1 TMIFE
6 ECVKDALIAQSD
18 LYPVLQNIMKKASED
33 IFYKN
38 ANPLAETFQTHV
50 EIVQDQDL
58 NRTILEIQAPDHL
71 GLLYSIANCVF
82 HHGFEITFARINT
95 ERGIGIDTLYL
106 ESADPEKK
114 INDETLDILRKK
126 ILETITRES
135 RPLEN

>member
-1 TMIFE
+1 MTSRSRQE
-6 ECVKDALIAQSD
+6 GVVSLGGYA
-18 LYPVLQNIMKKASED
+18 D

-38 ANPLAETFQTHV
+38 TNPLAQSFQTHV

-71 GLLYSIANCVF
+71 GLVYSIAKCVF
-82 HHGFEITFARINT
+82 DHGFEITFARINT

-106 ESADPEKK
+106 DSADPEKK
-114 INDETLDILRKK
+114 VDNETLGTLKKK
-126 ILETITRES
+126 ILETISKES